1 VQAVRRDAVVLR
13 VDAGEIRRVTLAV
26 TDDVAVTVDAPRLDL
41 VAAGDRIEVRGRMW
55 TGDGA
60 QAGGTVFASDVIVT
74 KASAESAPG
83 ATTIG
88 VR

>member
-1 VQAVRRDAVVLR
+1 
-13 VDAGEIRRVTLAV
+13 VTLAV